1 MSFFIKNLNYF
12 GVTHKVASLELR
24 EHFALN
30 DDQIIK
36 AYELSKK
43 FEIHELFILSTCA
56 RTEFYAFCNKNELLT
71 FIRFLYKTLEKKCN
85 FNFLIYKN
93 AEECVRQIMLVSSSI
108 DSMLIGETQITNQIK
123 KSFQLSKDKRACG
136 SILSRMIQS
145 SLEVGKNIRNE
156 TKLSDGALSISYAAV
171 QKIDSMI
178 DDLKQETI
186 FIVGAGVTGKLV
198 AQNFKKRGA
207 DNILITNRDLDRGQ
221 KLASEV
227 NGEFL
232 PFEIFNKY
240 IHKASILITCT
251 NASYNIITYKEILE
265 ISKIKKKL
273 ILMDLSVPRNIESSI
288 SNIDNCN
295 LLSIDDIQDVINELI
310 KKRYNELPKANEKI
324 EEKILD
330 FTSWF
335 NQLKVTPTIADLKH
349 HYESIQKKE
358 INKISNKYDENTL
371 DAIDVFSNSL
381 IKKIMK
387 DSIEFLKSDKKSDLS
402 KEQLVDILREVHG
415 FDK

>member
-30 DDQIIK
+30 NDQIIK

-71 FIRFLYKTLEKKCN
+71 FIKFLYKTLEKKCN

-93 AEECVRQIMLVSSSI
+93 AEECIRQIMLVSSSI

-145 SLEVGKNIRNE
+145 SLEVGKNIRNG

-207 DNILITNRDLDRGQ
+207 DNILITNRDSDKGQ

-227 NGEFL
+227 KGEFI
-232 PFEIFNKY
+232 PFEI
-240 IHKASILITCT
+240 
-251 NASYNIITYKEILE
+251 
-265 ISKIKKKL
+265 
-273 ILMDLSVPRNIESSI
+273 
-288 SNIDNCN
+288 
-295 LLSIDDIQDVINELI
+295 
-310 KKRYNELPKANEKI
+310 
-324 EEKILD
+324 
-330 FTSWF
+330 
-335 NQLKVTPTIADLKH
+335 
-349 HYESIQKKE
+349 
-358 INKISNKYDENTL
+358 
-371 DAIDVFSNSL
+371 
-381 IKKIMK
+381 
-387 DSIEFLKSDKKSDLS
+387 
-402 KEQLVDILREVHG
+402 
-415 FDK
+415 

>member
-1 MSFFIKNLNYF
+1 MSFYIKNLNYY

-24 EHFALN
+24 EHFALS

-71 FIRFLYKTLEKKCN
+71 FIKFLYKTLEKKCN

-227 NGEFL
+227 NGKFI
-232 PFEIFNKY
+232 PFEIFNKH

-251 NASYNIITYKEILE
+251 NASYNIITYKEILKYRKSRKTYFNGF
-265 ISKIKKKL
+265 I
-273 ILMDLSVPRNIESSI
+273 VPRNIESSI
-288 SNIDNCN
+288 LNIDNCN
-295 LLSIDDIQDVINELI
+295 LLSIDDIQDVINDLI

-335 NQLKVTPTIADLKH
+335 NQLKVTPTIASLKH

-358 INKISNKYDENTL
+358 INKISNKYEESTL
-371 DAIDVFSNSL
+371 EAIDIFSNSL
-381 IKKIMK
+381 LKKIMK

-402 KEQLVDILREVHG
+402 KEQLDDILREVHG